1 MIEEVATGRVIA
13 TEVHPVERA
22 DFQRLGSGWRFDWR
36 TALESMEVF
45 KLIDP
50 TAPGAILGLLALR
63 RFASYVEV
71 TLMESHSQNVGRA
84 KRFRG
89 IAGSL
94 LAFAAELSF
103 KIGGDGFLVLDAK
116 TELLE
121 HYERTY
127 GFQRIGHSQRMVLA
141 TGAAVKLIGEY
152 GGRSDHE

>member
-13 TEVHPVERA
+13 TEVHPVEPA
-22 DFQRLGSGWRFDWR
+22 DLQRLDPGWRFDWR

-50 TAPGAILGLLALR
+50 KAPGTILGLLAVR
-63 RFASYVEV
+63 RCDTYVEV
-71 TLMESHSQNVGRA
+71 TVLECHSHSVGRA

-103 KIGGDGFLVLDAK
+103 RIGGDGFLVIDAK
-116 TELLE
+116 SELLE

-141 TGAAVKLIGEY
+141 TGAAARLIGEY
-152 GGRSDHE
+152 GEVRS